1 MKAVDRFVHRL
12 CLELK
17 MTKGEITQRMGLEEL
32 LDWIEYF
39 SEDGERVDEMNPEQI
54 AAAFGAQITHG

>member
-1 MKAVDRFVHRL
+1 
-12 CLELK
+12 
-17 MTKGEITQRMGLEEL
+17 MTKGEITQRMGLEEM

-54 AAAFGAQITHG
+54 AAAFGAEITHG

>member
-1 MKAVDRFVHRL
+1 
-12 CLELK
+12 

-39 SEDGERVDEMNPEQI
+39 SEDGERVDEMSPEQI
-54 AAAFGAQITHG
+54 AAAFGAQMQ